1 MVEGSEAVDGSFT
14 ERLRT
19 RWFPVCRGGDAVP
32 RHIVHTALL
41 GQELAVWRADDGT
54 VNAWENRCPHRGV
67 RLSVGTNLGHALKCR
82 YHGWT
87 YESGSAR
94 CIAIPCHP
102 RLTPAAAI
110 RVRAYPCM
118 ERRGHVWVR
127 LAEEDDGDGGVEA
140 GANGTSGVN
149 GTGSANG
156 ESREDGA
163 SGAGRTEGPGGA
175 NRADRTGEPGGARG
189 VGEAGEPDGVNDA
202 VIPPTG
208 ADGRAEP
215 DPTLRSVYVDAPAAA
230 VAAAFTHYEDAA
242 AGPVRMEMD
251 AADPWTVRVLGGRD
265 GDLLFM
271 LQPLSERATVIHGL
285 LAAWAPRIAP
295 VSESAAVSASALA
308 SPPRHPPSSAFASA
322 PASAGGPAFTRDRL
336 AVLRRH
342 DAALGAVRDAAEKQ
356 ARP

>member
-1 MVEGSEAVDGSFT
+1 M
-14 ERLRT
+14 
-19 RWFPVCRGGDAVP
+19 P

-110 RVRAYPCM
+110 RVRAYPRM

-127 LAEEDDGDGGVEA
+127 LAEEDDEDGGLEA

-189 VGEAGEPDGVNDA
+189 VGEAGEPDGVNDV
-202 VIPPTG
+202 VIPPT
-208 ADGRAEP
+208 APMAA
-215 DPTLRSVYVDAPAAA
+215 RSRIRPC
-230 VAAAFTHYEDAA
+230 AAFTWTPPPPRWPLPSPTTKTAA

-285 LAAWAPRIAP
+285 LAAWAPRIVP
-295 VSESAAVSASALA
+295 VSESVAVSASALA

>member
-1 MVEGSEAVDGSFT
+1 M
-14 ERLRT
+14 
-19 RWFPVCRGGDAVP
+19 P

-110 RVRAYPCM
+110 RVRAYPRM

-127 LAEEDDGDGGVEA
+127 LAEEDDEDGGLEA

-163 SGAGRTEGPGGA
+163 SGAGRTEGA
-175 NRADRTGEPGGARG
+175 WWREPGGQDRRTGRREWGGRSRRAGRRERRRDPAHGRRWPRG
-189 VGEAGEPDGVNDA
+189 AGS
-202 VIPPTG
+202 
-208 ADGRAEP
+208 
-215 DPTLRSVYVDAPAAA
+215 DPCAAFTWTPPAAA

-242 AGPVRMEMD
+242 AGPIRMEMD

-285 LAAWAPRIAP
+285 LAAWAPRIVP
-295 VSESAAVSASALA
+295 VSESVAVSASALA

-322 PASAGGPAFTRDRL
+322 PASAGGPAFTSDRL